1 MASTCTRTPV
11 RTCTDVRMHVKAGF
25 DSSPRQRGKVISAG
39 SLARTRMRAPLA
51 HRAGTPVPRV
61 MNSVHLGGVES
72 TALQIYRV
80 FINCFAVTLSK
91 INHTRLP
98 PGDFLEFQAWL
109 PSLNV
114 AQAWPGQQDWRPGVG
129 AVEAHG

>member
-11 RTCTDVRMHVKAGF
+11 RTCTAVRVLVKAGF
-25 DSSPRQRGKVISAG
+25 DSSPRQRGESDLRR
-39 SLARTRMRAPLA
+39 LARTHARAPLA

-61 MNSVHLGGVES
+61 MNSIHLGGVES

-98 PGDFLEFQAWL
+98 PGEL
-109 PSLNV
+109 
-114 AQAWPGQQDWRPGVG
+114 PGVSG
-129 AVEAHG
+129 LASQSKCGPGLARPTGLEA